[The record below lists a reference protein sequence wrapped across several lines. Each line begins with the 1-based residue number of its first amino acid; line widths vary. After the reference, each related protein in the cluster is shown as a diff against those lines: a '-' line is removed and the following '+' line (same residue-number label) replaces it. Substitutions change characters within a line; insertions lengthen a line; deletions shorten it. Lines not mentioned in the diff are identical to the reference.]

1 MARDNAIKNDITK
14 RALLAFQEEFQR
26 RVQEANA
33 QNEEL
38 AAQGQPTQQINPQE
52 LAADAEQF
60 EKEFIENYID
70 EISVQAQQLI
80 DVIDDTTNT
89 DVQAPIAY
97 FNFITTGECY
107 SIILLKER
115 K

>member
-1 MARDNAIKNDITK
+1 MRNLDIINDIVRRYISEYTKEQHEFLVTANNPDIIMARDNAIKNDITK

-60 EKEFIENYID
+60 EKN
-70 EISVQAQQLI
+70 SLR
-80 DVIDDTTNT
+80 
-89 DVQAPIAY
+89 
-97 FNFITTGECY
+97 
-107 SIILLKER
+107 IILMRLVFKLNNLLM
-115 K
+115 